1 MAENRKRSC
10 WPEVVAGVAVIVLA
24 GIAIWQHQTRASALA
39 RLEAVEAES
48 RALHARFE
56 DTRRELA
63 ELRNRQL
70 APSTQ
75 KIGPPE
81 ISAAR
86 PGDVESARLL
96 IQVREKL
103 AAAGQS
109 VRALETRVRELEASL
124 EKVSGENRRLA
135 ASEADLKETAAAT
148 NRIVDAMRVE
158 LKGKDERLAQLMA
171 TNTQLLEQ
179 YRQSAK
185 QLDAMPKL
193 VRDLEEIDRRREAYL
208 NGILRRY
215 RDITDQYRSLAA
227 RAEDRPDAGA
237 GATAAD
243 VSRIQNAI
251 QMAEDDLRQL
261 SALNAEAGRLRRRLS
276 DR

>member
-1 MAENRKRSC
+1 MAENRRRSC
-10 WPEVVAGVAVIVLA
+10 WPEVAAGVAVAALA
-24 GIAIWQHQTRASALA
+24 GIAIWQHQTRVSALA

-48 RALHARFE
+48 RSLHARLE
-56 DTRRELA
+56 YTTRQLA
-63 ELRNRQL
+63 ELRSREP
-70 APSTQ
+70 APPAQRTER
-75 KIGPPE
+75 PE
-81 ISAAR
+81 APATR
-86 PGDVESARLL
+86 GDNVEAARLL

-109 VRALETRVRELEASL
+109 VRALETRIRELEASL

-135 ASEADLKETAAAT
+135 ANEADLKETAAAT

-171 TNTQLLEQ
+171 TNTQLLNQ

-185 QLDAMPKL
+185 QLDTMPKV

-215 RDITDQYRSLAA
+215 RDITDQYRSLVA
-227 RAEDRPDAGA
+227 RADDRPDAGA

-243 VSRIQNAI
+243 LSRIQNSI

-261 SALNAEAGRLRRRLS
+261 TALNAEAGRLRQRLP
-276 DR
+276 DK